1 MDGEHAN
8 VILNINKL
16 LSLIFFTI
24 IVFYIT
30 FFMFISH
37 ISKKIDRNYIPDNK
51 EIFNEINNNIHYLL
65 LELRKTKD
73 TIEERKVPDIKR
85 IEADLHQIQLS
96 TNVLQQTIRPLSSWK
111 KFLTGTTSATNSD
124 VDGPAPIDQIVKL
137 LEDISLKLDKS

>member
-16 LSLIFFTI
+16 LSLIFITI

-37 ISKKIDRNYIPDNK
+37 ISKKIDRNYTPDNK

-85 IEADLHQIQLS
+85 IESYLLEIQLS

-111 KFLTGTTSATNSD
+111 KLLWNSTNSD